1 MPEQQLEDVEIPP
14 NAGHENPEWVN
25 LSSDEVEELIVK
37 MARDGMQTAEIG
49 VVLRDQYA
57 VPDVKAATGKTLTQV
72 LEDNDAAPDVPED
85 LANLIRRAM
94 NLRDHLREHPKDT
107 HNMRGLQIVE
117 SRIRR
122 LVKYY
127 KRQQELPYDWKY
139 SERNA
144 KLLVE

>member
-1 MPEQQLEDVEIPP
+1 MPEQQLEDIEIPP

-85 LANLIRRAM
+85 LANLIRKAM
-94 NLRDHLREHPKDT
+94 NLRDHLREHPKDN

-127 KRQQELPYDWKY
+127 KRRQELPYDWKY